1 MKNKTI
7 ALRNLAILALITS
20 FFIACDKDFATIE
33 SDIVN
38 TNNATNFDAL
48 SRQFDVLAYSKAL
61 PPVQT
66 SALPINL
73 LGVYNDPIYGK
84 TTGNIVTQLR
94 PAFLDPDF
102 GANVEL
108 DSVVLSIPYFST
120 AVDIQS
126 DGETIYELDS
136 VFGDIDNSPMKLS
149 IYESNYFLR
158 DFDPNSSINDSQI
171 YYSNQTTGTSP
182 IGDTQL
188 EGTLLYQDDV
198 FKPRPR
204 QIQLK
209 NTAGELTG
217 YSVPALRVSYKT
229 ATELAYWN
237 EKIIQK
243 SGQPELSTIN
253 NFNDYFRGIYFKTE
267 DTTNGEGTMSLL
279 NLASSNANITLYI
292 TSDNSFD
299 ATLDQ
304 VKSSVV
310 FNFTGNRVNFL
321 SNDFVYPVGDENLGD
336 DKLFLKGG
344 EGSIAV
350 VKLFDGEDTDE
361 DILFNSFEYFKNEF
375 VEIDENG
382 KFIKSKKLINEAN
395 LVFYVDQTSVAN
407 IDEELERVLLYDMKN
422 NVPLIDYFFAES
434 NTTSPLDSR
443 TNHLGRLE
451 RDENGKGLRYKIRIT
466 EHINNILLNDSTNVD
481 LGLVVSGNVNLESNI
496 APYDVLNSDDSIDK
510 VPISSIITQ
519 RGTVLFGNNTMEDE
533 KKLYLEIFYT
543 EPNN

>member
-48 SRQFDVLAYSKAL
+48 SRQFDVLAYTKAL

-102 GANVEL
+102 GSNVEL

-120 AVDIQS
+120 PIDVLS
-126 DGETIYELDS
+126 DGETVYELDS
-136 VFGDIDNSPMKLS
+136 VLGDITTTMKLS

-229 ATELAYWN
+229 VTELAYWN

-267 DTTNGEGTMSLL
+267 AIDGEGTMSLL

-350 VKLFDGEDTDE
+350 VKLFDGEDTDD

-407 IDEELERVLLYDMKN
+407 IEEELERVLLYDMKN

>member
-48 SRQFDVLAYSKAL
+48 SRQFDVLAYTKAL

-102 GANVEL
+102 GSNVEL

-120 AVDIQS
+120 PIDVLS
-126 DGETIYELDS
+126 DGETVYELDS
-136 VFGDIDNSPMKLS
+136 VLGDITTTMKLS

-229 ATELAYWN
+229 VTELAYWN

-350 VKLFDGEDTDE
+350 VKLFDGEDTDD

-407 IDEELERVLLYDMKN
+407 IEEELERVLLYDMKN